1 MSKTKN
7 AITSNLSIIVA
18 VVVLLSVASVLGSRG
33 DTSTAAGVLTGGAL
47 AVAALLVARAR
58 ARRRPDDAGTVDR
71 VVAGT
76 ADERDKAVQQGTY
89 AFTGLAP
96 LVLTCAGSVAAT
108 LGVATLSYLPYCFF
122 NLLMPLLAITLAFIF
137 PPQAIMPAQAER
149 DALSQA

>member
-33 DTSTAAGVLTGGAL
+33 DTSTATGVLTGGAL

-58 ARRRPDDAGTVDR
+58 ARRRPDDAGPVDR

-89 AFTGLAP
+89 AFTGLAA

-108 LGVATLSYLPYCFF
+108 LGVDAKAIVGALPLALVASLVLGYGLS
-122 NLLMPLLAITLAFIF
+122 NRRM
-137 PPQAIMPAQAER
+137 
-149 DALSQA
+149 